1 MLMVMVFAWSL
12 NFVISK
18 FALRE
23 MPASFIVGIRNLA
36 AGLVIL
42 PFYIWERRTV
52 GPATWAWKEAPAL
65 FALGFLGVAMNQ
77 MFFILGISRTTVAHA
92 AVVIGLAP
100 VSTMIVAILFKQER
114 LNAKRLIGMALAIS
128 GVAVLQ
134 LAHLAEPARNGI
146 GPSLLGDLFIYLSGI
161 AYAMFTV
168 LGKRYTKQHSG
179 ITMNTFAYAG
189 SGVAL
194 LPLTWYVSQGVDVL
208 AFSWRAWMSVAYMA
222 IFSSVMGY
230 LILYWALRW
239 MPASRVSTFTYAQP
253 VMATV
258 LGILLLHESP
268 AASLYM
274 GGALVFAGV
283 MVSERL

>member
-1 MLMVMVFAWSL
+1 MLMVFAWSL

-52 GPATWAWKEAPAL
+52 GPASWTWKEAPIL

-100 VSTMIVAILFKQER
+100 VSTMIVAILFRQET
-114 LNAKRLIGMALAIS
+114 LNVKRLIGMMLAIG
-128 GVAVLQ
+128 GVGVLQ
-134 LAHLAEPARNGI
+134 LAHMSEPARNGA
-146 GPSLLGDLFIYLSGI
+146 GPSLVGDLFIYLSGL

-168 LGKRYTKQHSG
+168 LGKRFTKQHSG

-194 LPLTWYVSQGVDVL
+194 LPLTWYVSQSVEI
-208 AFSWRAWMSVAYMA
+208 ASFTWRAWLSIAYMA
-222 IFSSVMGY
+222 MFSSVMGY

-268 AASLYM
+268 GTSLYM
-274 GGALVFAGV
+274 GGALVLAGV
-283 MVSERL
+283 FVSERL